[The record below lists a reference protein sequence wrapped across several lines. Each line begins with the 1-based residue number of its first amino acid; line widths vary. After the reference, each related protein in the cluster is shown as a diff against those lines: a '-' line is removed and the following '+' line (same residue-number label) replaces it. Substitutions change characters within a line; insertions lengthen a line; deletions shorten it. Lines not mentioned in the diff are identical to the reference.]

1 MATQDLDGESF
12 SDDGVSPSG
21 GGGGYTP
28 FEFIEFTNIP
38 MKHEVTIAVDRPVG
52 DCYKV
57 WESRINWMQ
66 WFDMIDEVG
75 FHEEE
80 PSYMSMY
87 MWYRWATTP
96 FLELYVTLDGT
107 QEEENKYIL
116 EEPVEGFP
124 LVAAVLFT
132 EAEGNDEVGS
142 GGRGTSTIVTLRV
155 SYLLPKVLLEFAG
168 QLAVYGDVN
177 RKLEACMEKMK
188 SVVEAVDMHVLE
200 EMQKENE
207 EEIKAGF
214 VEQRKKKEKKGAG
227 VRAEA
232 SLKNMSETL
241 ASEVE
246 DVLLEEESVEEKGK
260 KAVRGGRKSGG
271 GLRRNPGS
279 QQSGS
284 GQIL

>member
-1 MATQDLDGESF
+1 MATQDVSGDLL

-21 GGGGYTP
+21 DGGGYTP

-38 MKHEVTIAVDRPVG
+38 MKHEVSIAVERPVG

-96 FLELYVTLDGT
+96 FLELYVTLDRT
-107 QEEENKYIL
+107 QEEVNKYIL

-132 EAEGNDEVGS
+132 EGDDGGS
-142 GGRGTSTIVTLRV
+142 GGRGASTIVTLRV
-155 SYLLPKVLLEFAG
+155 SYLLPKVLYEFAG

-177 RKLEACMEKMK
+177 RKLEKCMEKMK
-188 SVVEAVDMHVLE
+188 SVVEAVDMQVLE
-200 EMQKENE
+200 EMKKENE

-214 VEQRKKKEKKGAG
+214 VEQRKRKERKGVG
-227 VRAEA
+227 VRPEA
-232 SLKNMSETL
+232 SLKDMSETV

-260 KAVRGGRKSGG
+260 QAVRGGRKSNGE
-271 GLRRNPGS
+271 LRRNPGS
-279 QQSGS
+279 QSM
-284 GQIL
+284 